1 MNIFQNLIDKPEN
14 IEIPPD
20 DENDSQDY
28 QATFHLESELK
39 KEQIREKKIK
49 NEKSINNLVE
59 RTMAQAMIEAVG
71 QEIQTAFVDFSR
83 RESPVIAAMLGIP
96 HLERDLENILS
107 KKIQV
112 SIDAVK
118 ATCVKLARD
127 GMFE

>member
-1 MNIFQNLIDKPEN
+1 MNIFQNLIDTPEN

-20 DENDSQDY
+20 DENDSIEIPG
-28 QATFHLESELK
+28 AFHLNAEYR

-49 NEKSINNLVE
+49 NEQSINSLVE

-71 QEIQTAFVDFSR
+71 QAIQTSFVDFSR

-112 SIDAVK
+112 SIEAVK
-118 ATCVKLARD
+118 ATCVKLAGD

>member
-1 MNIFQNLIDKPEN
+1 MNIFQNLIDTPEN

>member
-1 MNIFQNLIDKPEN
+1 MNIFQNLIDTPEN

-20 DENDSQDY
+20 DENDSIEIPG
-28 QATFHLESELK
+28 AFHLNAEYR

-49 NEKSINNLVE
+49 NEESINNLVE
-59 RTMAQAMIEAVG
+59 RKMAQAMIEAVG

-83 RESPVIAAMLGIP
+83 RESPVIAALLGIP

-107 KKIQV
+107 NKIQV

-118 ATCVKLARD
+118 STCVKLAGS

>member
-1 MNIFQNLIDKPEN
+1 MSLFKNYIVPEDS
-14 IEIPPD
+14 PD
-20 DENDSQDY
+20 DIQEY
-28 QATFHLESELK
+28 QGAFHLDAEYK
-39 KEQIREKKIK
+39 KEQIREKQIK
-49 NEKSINNLVE
+49 NETAISNLIL
-59 RTMAQAMIEAVG
+59 RKMTQAMIESVG

-83 RESPVIAAMLGIP
+83 RESPVIAALLGIP

-118 ATCVKLARD
+118 ATCVKLAGD

>member
-1 MNIFQNLIDKPEN
+1 MSLFKNYIIPEDS
-14 IEIPPD
+14 PD
-20 DENDSQDY
+20 DSQEY
-28 QATFHLESELK
+28 QGPFHLDAEFR
-39 KEQIREKKIK
+39 KEAIREKKIK
-49 NEKSINNLVE
+49 NEKSINSLVE

-112 SIDAVK
+112 SIEAVK
-118 ATCVKLARD
+118 ATCVKLAGD

>member
-1 MNIFQNLIDKPEN
+1 MNIFQHLIDTN
-14 IEIPPD
+14 EIPTVD
-20 DENDSQDY
+20 DETDTQEIPG
-28 QATFHLESELK
+28 AFHLDAEYK
-39 KEQIREKKIK
+39 KAQIREKQIK

-59 RTMAQAMIEAVG
+59 RTMAQAMIEEVG
-71 QEIQTAFVDFSR
+71 QAIQTSFVDFSR

-112 SIDAVK
+112 SIESVVG
-118 ATCVKLARD
+118 TCVKLAKD

>member
-1 MNIFQNLIDKPEN
+1 MNIFQNLIDTPEN
-14 IEIPPD
+14 IELPPD
-20 DENDSQDY
+20 DSQEY
-28 QATFHLESELK
+28 QGAFHLDAEYK
-39 KEQIREKKIK
+39 KEQIREKQIK
-49 NEKSINNLVE
+49 NETAISNLIL
-59 RTMAQAMIEAVG
+59 RKMTQAMIESVG

-83 RESPVIAAMLGIP
+83 RESPVIAALLGIP

-118 ATCVKLARD
+118 ATCVKLAGD